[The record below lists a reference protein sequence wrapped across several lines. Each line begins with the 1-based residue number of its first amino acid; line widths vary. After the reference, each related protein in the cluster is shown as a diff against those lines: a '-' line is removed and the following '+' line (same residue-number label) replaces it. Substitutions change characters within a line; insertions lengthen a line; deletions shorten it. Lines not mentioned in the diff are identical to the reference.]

1 MALQRR
7 RYGPSRPWDSYS
19 TKRILGL
26 RLSELGVEI
35 EGSWVEDAVA
45 HVHGELELRGL
56 RLRPRVYLADEWMS
70 ADGVPAVGVPFYL
83 VHPRLMAIERSRM
96 LAVEGGTWGEC
107 LRLLRHEIGHAF
119 QHGYQLQ
126 RRRRFQ
132 EVFGSTRRPYPQSY
146 RPNPA
151 SKRYV
156 QHLDGWYA
164 QSHPVEDFAET
175 FAVWLTPRAS
185 WRKRYA
191 GWAAAKKLEY
201 VDSLMAE
208 IGHTPP
214 KERTRARPYAITALR
229 QTLLEH
235 YESKQSYYAPSFS
248 GAYDRD
254 LRRLFSGQRQ
264 EGEPASKFLRRKRP
278 EIRGLVARWTGE
290 YAFTVDQ
297 VLKQIIGRCQELK
310 LRTPPGVDVS
320 NDFAVLLTV
329 HSMTYL
335 YRVREDHAV

>member
-1 MALQRR
+1 MAMKRR
-7 RYGPSRPWDSYS
+7 QYGPSRPWDSYP
-19 TKRILGL
+19 TKRILDL
-26 RLSELGVEI
+26 RLSELGVEL
-35 EGSWVEDAVA
+35 EGSWVEDAIA
-45 HVHGELELRGL
+45 HVHGELAHRGL
-56 RLRPRVYLADEWMS
+56 RLRPKVYLADEWMS

-96 LAVEGGTWGEC
+96 LAVEGGTWREC

-132 EVFGSTRRPYPQSY
+132 EVFGPTTKAYPQSY

-175 FAVWLTPRAS
+175 FAVWLTPRAR
-185 WRKRYA
+185 WRRRYA
-191 GWAAAKKLEY
+191 GWGALKKLEY
-201 VDSLMAE
+201 VDALMAE
-208 IGHTPP
+208 IGPKPP
-214 KERTRARPYAITALR
+214 KERTRARPYAISALR
-229 QTLLEH
+229 QTLREH
-235 YESKQSYYAPSFS
+235 YEAKRAYYAPTFS
-248 GAYDRD
+248 GTYDRD
-254 LRRLFSGQRQ
+254 LRRLFTGTDKAS
-264 EGEPASKFLRRKRP
+264 EPASKFLRRKRP
-278 EIRGLVARWTGE
+278 EIRRLVSRWTGE
-290 YAFTVDQ
+290 YVFTVDQ
-297 VLKQIIGRCQELK
+297 VLKQMIGRCQELK
-310 LRTPPGVDVS
+310 LRTPPGGDVT

>member
-1 MALQRR
+1 MKRR
-7 RYGPSRPWDSYS
+7 RYGPSRPWDAYS
-19 TKRILGL
+19 TRRILDL
-26 RLSELGVEI
+26 RLNELGVEL
-35 EGSWVEDAVA
+35 EGTWIEDAVE
-45 HVHGELELRGL
+45 HVYGELAQRGV
-56 RLRPRVYLADEWMS
+56 RLRPKVYLADEWMS

-96 LAVEGGTWGEC
+96 LAVEGGTWREC

-132 EVFGSTRRPYPQSY
+132 EVFGPTTKAYPQSY

-185 WRKRYA
+185 WRKRYS
-191 GWAAAKKLEY
+191 GWGALKKLEY
-201 VDSLMAE
+201 VDALMSE
-208 IGHTPP
+208 IGPEPP

-229 QTLLEH
+229 QTLRQH
-235 YESKQSYYAPSFS
+235 YEAKQAYYAPTFS
-248 GAYDRD
+248 GTYDRD
-254 LRRLFSGQRQ
+254 LRRLFAGVPGA
-264 EGEPASKFLRRKRP
+264 GEPAAKFLRRKRP
-278 EIRGLVARWTGE
+278 EIRRLVARWTGE
-290 YAFTVDQ
+290 YVFTVDQ
-297 VLKQIIGRCQELK
+297 VLKQMIGRCQELK
-310 LRTPPGVDVS
+310 LRTPPGVDVT